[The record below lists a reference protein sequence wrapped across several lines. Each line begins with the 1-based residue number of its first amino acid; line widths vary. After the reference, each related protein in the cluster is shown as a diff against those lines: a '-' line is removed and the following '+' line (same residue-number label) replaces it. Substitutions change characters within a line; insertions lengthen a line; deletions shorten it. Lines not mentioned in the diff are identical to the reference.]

1 MIARSS
7 APVFANALRRI
18 GNSAE
23 MAGAALNFVIRAA
36 VLVAVVGV
44 IGVGVFLHE
53 SLGAFVFAACLLTI
67 AVASAMSSRR
77 SGGLY
82 TAGDTAARRER
93 PYPTTPGGQI
103 ETSSHLGWHQEH
115 EHR

>member
-44 IGVGVFLHE
+44 ILHE

-103 ETSSHLGWHQEH
+103 ETSSHLGW
-115 EHR
+115 